1 MTRKIK
7 LTSLTM
13 IFLAYCFQV
22 ATNDIISFLF
32 MEKNIKKTFYL
43 YVTESLCYK
52 AEFGAT
58 M

>member
-1 MTRKIK
+1 MRRKIK
-7 LTSLTM
+7 LTSLTV
-13 IFLAYCFQV
+13 IFSSCNHV

-43 YVTESLCYK
+43 YVTESLCYNS
-52 AEFGAT
+52 EFGAT

>member
-1 MTRKIK
+1 MTRKINF
-7 LTSLTM
+7 TSLTM
-13 IFLAYCFQV
+13 IFSSCIHV